1 LIEWGLSHFQQY
13 FSYIVAVWRI
23 ENWPKLIYP
32 KQVYHTLYLAIFLL
46 EKEKNCPQIYIIV
59 S

>member
-1 LIEWGLSHFQQY
+1 M
-13 FSYIVAVWRI
+13 I

-32 KQVYHTLYLAIFLL
+32 KQVYYTLYLAFFFFLL
-46 EKEKNCPQIYIIV
+46 EKEKNCPQIDIIV